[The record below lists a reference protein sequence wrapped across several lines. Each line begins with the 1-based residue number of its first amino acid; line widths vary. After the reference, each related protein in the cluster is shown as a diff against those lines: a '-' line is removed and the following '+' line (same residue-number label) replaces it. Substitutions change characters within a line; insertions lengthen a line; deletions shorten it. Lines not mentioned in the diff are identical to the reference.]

1 MMTTYT
7 LSSIAS
13 GSTNGKNMRA
23 NDASSNE
30 KLQDLENQYVHN
42 KLSPNSIQKTQDP
55 IQFVSKTDSIKQM
68 ELLRGQINSILCSSN
83 ADYLREDLNISNASS
98 TDTVT
103 LLRGHNLNEL
113 QFDERVLM
121 SSLNSTALAKTSEQ
135 ITQAYVDTSLV
146 AENTILKESNRRERA
161 RRKYHEEQ
169 TSELQAKLLQCQDQL
184 AVALS
189 TERKKT
195 IMIEQLDKNLAIVV
209 NDWKKQEEER
219 ISAIFKLTRE
229 KEILL
234 SSQQKQDQMLK
245 RFEKDLADALQA
257 YSNEQE
263 KIQEL
268 NSHHKSQIDFLEKEK
283 FTISKHFSDLQASNL
298 NLKEINKK
306 NEKVI
311 SEFENNQHVQ
321 KMENERLEKANNHLN
336 EQIKLISKSYE
347 EQIELVQKAVDDAQN
362 ESQDLLKK
370 NLSLSHTVQQLMSEK
385 ESLNKEKDTLRTELK
400 LLQTKF
406 DVLKT
411 KQDSEIKTKLE
422 EEFNQKIYEIQ
433 HQIMTTESDLRNSEK
448 KRLNELTAKHKDEV
462 LQISLTYKKE
472 IQLAKDTILK
482 IQSQYEERLQ
492 DLEKMVV
499 DLNIQNK
506 FYKSKIKDLTSC
518 LNAVKRH
525 TTSIILAEEE
535 QLMVDNGAQEYTDQ
549 LSSTLRSDSQLH
561 LPLKASNNEYL
572 NFRENDQY
580 QNELRS
586 QEVIKYFENKNN
598 NENLSSMQC
607 QNSPVSNL
615 QRSSDLTNRRSPQ
628 YFNSKPFSL
637 HAENCRPNTE
647 TFTSHIEKA
656 DCIQKQADII
666 SYNELAKH
674 NLGNHSFTFKEIVDQ
689 HSFHDAMLDTR
700 PSRDI
705 LNQSQH
711 FNEKNA
717 LNGSSQESSKL
728 VIGLQNNSQ
737 PLKTKEESEREE
749 QLYHFIQK
757 LLQSSP
763 SHISGRI
770 EQEKNLLNLISD
782 QVDHLMNETQ
792 RTKKINSLPIKN
804 ALTYREQKHEKR
816 KDEGVENSKKVK
828 DYLNAVDASNKQV
841 IHLTKNV
848 DIIEDNIDQNK
859 LIKKSTQDSKMT
871 HKKGRETRFSK
882 EKQKT
887 LKDKQKTKLK
897 LKESDATQHTTA
909 KDDTKYLKKDGKR
922 SITPIWK

>member
-1 MMTTYT
+1 MTTYT
-7 LSSIAS
+7 QSSIGS
-13 GSTNGKNMRA
+13 VGSTNAKNVRA
-23 NDASSNE
+23 NDASFNE
-30 KLQDLENQYVHN
+30 KLQDLENQYVIN
-42 KLSPNSIQKTQDP
+42 NMSPHSIQKTQNP
-55 IQFVSKTDSIKQM
+55 IPLVLKTDSIKQM

-103 LLRGHNLNEL
+103 LLRGHDLNEL
-113 QFDERVLM
+113 PFDERVLM

-219 ISAIFKLTRE
+219 IDAIFKLTRE

-283 FTISKHFSDLQASNL
+283 FTISKHFADLQTSNL
-298 NLKEINKK
+298 NLKEINEK

-311 SEFENNQHVQ
+311 SEFENKQHVQ
-321 KMENERLEKANNHLN
+321 KMEKERLEKVNNHLN

-347 EQIELVQKAVDDAQN
+347 EQIDLVQKAVDDAQN

-385 ESLNKEKDTLRTELK
+385 ESLNKEKDSLLTEIK

-506 FYKSKIKDLTSC
+506 FYKSKIKDLISC

-525 TTSIILAEEE
+525 TTSIILAEDE
-535 QLMVDNGAQEYTDQ
+535 QLMADNGAQEYTDQ

-572 NFRENDQY
+572 NFRENES

-586 QEVIKYFENKNN
+586 QVTKYFENKDN
-598 NENLSSMQC
+598 NENSSSMQC
-607 QNSPVSNL
+607 QKSPVSSL

-628 YFNSKPFSL
+628 YFNSKFFSL
-637 HAENCRPNTE
+637 HAENGRPNTE

-656 DCIQKQADII
+656 DCIQKQADIV

-674 NLGNHSFTFKEIVDQ
+674 NLGNHNLTVKEIVDQ
-689 HSFHDAMLDTR
+689 RSLHDAMLDTR

-705 LNQSQH
+705 LIQTQH
-711 FNEKNA
+711 CNEEDA
-717 LNGSSQESSKL
+717 LNGASQENLKL
-728 VIGLQNNSQ
+728 VTGLQNSSQ
-737 PLKTKEESEREE
+737 PLKTKEEREREE
-749 QLYHFIQK
+749 QLNHFIQK

-792 RTKKINSLPIKN
+792 RTKEINSLPIKN

-816 KDEGVENSKKVK
+816 KDEGFENTKKVK
-828 DYLNAVDASNKQV
+828 DYLNAVDSSNKQV
-841 IHLTKNV
+841 IHLIKNV
-848 DIIEDNIDQNK
+848 DIIEDIDQNK
-859 LIKKSTQDSKMT
+859 LFKKFQDSKQVL
-871 HKKGRETRFSK
+871 F
-882 EKQKT
+882 
-887 LKDKQKTKLK
+887 
-897 LKESDATQHTTA
+897 
-909 KDDTKYLKKDGKR
+909 
-922 SITPIWK
+922 